1 MTNVIA
7 ELAQSDNAI
16 IAILAFMVSVLAGVI
31 VYQWRY
37 TNKNTVPKW
46 IWDRLIDK
54 VETLLKI
61 QDRTLTIIKDRL
73 KKE

>member
-1 MTNVIA
+1 MENILV

-16 IAILAFMVSVLAGVI
+16 IAILAFLVSALAGVI

-46 IWDRLIDK
+46 IWDRMIEK
-54 VETLLKI
+54 VEKLLSV
-61 QDRTLTIIKDRL
+61 QDRTLTILKERL